1 MFRNEV
7 LSDRF
12 RPSAVSIADP
22 VRKRAG
28 HSLTELAV
36 ASIAMMAIVG
46 PGALPAET
54 PTANIVGLGA
64 TTCSTF
70 NRDVQQDFRIQRDY
84 FAWAQGF
91 MSGILVRGPPGR
103 NEGLELIPSGFSM
116 QKQVEFLRTYCAENP
131 DKDYSDGVVDLYR
144 ALRGEHKS

>member
-7 LSDRF
+7 PSDRF
-12 RPSAVSIADP
+12 PPSTVFIADP
-22 VRKRAG
+22 VRKRAA
-28 HSLTELAV
+28 HSFTELAI
-36 ASIAMMAIVG
+36 ASIALIAIDSHGVLRA
-46 PGALPAET
+46 GA

-103 NEGLELIPSGFSM
+103 DEGLELIPPGFSTH
-116 QKQVEFLRTYCAENP
+116 KQVEFLRTYCAENP
-131 DKDYSDGVVDLYR
+131 DQDYSDGVVELYR